1 MFFNLTF
8 VILFFGLFF
17 AFLIFIMCD
26 IIVGLSSAKGIYFDL
41 ATSPFLD
48 SLLTGTRAWIF
59 YMPSQILIALSTFKY
74 NKKKKE

>member
-8 VILFFGLFF
+8 VILFFGMFF

-26 IIVGLSSAKGIYFDL
+26 IIVGLSSAKGIYFDF